1 MIYAKRIT
9 LIKSD
14 VCHNS
19 AKSTLGINR
28 MKAILTTLG
37 LSSLAIL
44 VGCQSIQPYDGK
56 TGYQRQQTSSDQLI
70 ISYTLDGKSSN
81 VLTET
86 KLKKA
91 CAKELGLASNAPVRI
106 NIIDQKEFAN
116 LNQAQTINTDN
127 TVRVANT
134 QRTSFGLS
142 STPKLSN
149 TNNSAKSDLLGSQP
163 ATLKQVTFECSK
175 P

>member
-1 MIYAKRIT
+1 M
-9 LIKSD
+9 
-14 VCHNS
+14 
-19 AKSTLGINR
+19 
-28 MKAILTTLG
+28 TTIG
-37 LSSLAIL
+37 LSTLAIL
-44 VGCQSIQPYDGK
+44 VGCQTIQPYDGK

-70 ISYTLDGKSSN
+70 ISYTLDAKSSS

-91 CAKELGLASNAPVRI
+91 CAKELGLASNALVRI

-116 LNQAQTINTDN
+116 LDQGQNANTDN
-127 TVRVANT
+127 TVRIANT

-163 ATLKQVTFECSK
+163 DTLKQVTFQCFKS
-175 P
+175 

>member
-1 MIYAKRIT
+1 
-9 LIKSD
+9 
-14 VCHNS
+14 
-19 AKSTLGINR
+19 
-28 MKAILTTLG
+28 MKAIMTTIG
-37 LSSLAIL
+37 LSTLTML

-70 ISYTLDGKSSN
+70 ISYTLDAKSNSA
-81 VLTET
+81 LTET

-116 LNQAQTINTDN
+116 LDQGQNANTDN
-127 TVRVANT
+127 TVRIANT

-163 ATLKQVTFECSK
+163 ATLKQVTFQCFKS
-175 P
+175 

>member
-1 MIYAKRIT
+1 MTTIG
-9 LIKSD
+9 L
-14 VCHNS
+14 
-19 AKSTLGINR
+19 STLT
-28 MKAILTTLG
+28 M
-37 LSSLAIL
+37 L

-70 ISYTLDGKSSN
+70 ISYTLDAKSNSA
-81 VLTET
+81 LTET

-116 LNQAQTINTDN
+116 LDQGQNANTDN
-127 TVRVANT
+127 TVRIANT

-163 ATLKQVTFECSK
+163 ATLKQVTFQCFKS
-175 P
+175 

>member
-1 MIYAKRIT
+1 
-9 LIKSD
+9 
-14 VCHNS
+14 
-19 AKSTLGINR
+19 
-28 MKAILTTLG
+28 MKAIMTIIG
-37 LSSLAIL
+37 LSTLTML

-70 ISYTLDGKSSN
+70 ISYTLDAKSNSA
-81 VLTET
+81 LTET

-116 LNQAQTINTDN
+116 LDQGQNANTDN
-127 TVRVANT
+127 TVRIANT

-163 ATLKQVTFECSK
+163 ATLKQLTFQCFNTNINQY
-175 P
+175 